1 MCGLRKEEDTMQ
13 QSYTLREL
21 SQKVGNVT
29 CPFFMLALASEALDV
44 VAQSLNQ
51 YVGEPLIY
59 ADEQM

>member
-1 MCGLRKEEDTMQ
+1 MQ